1 MQDKEMEQYK
11 ILDNYVVDAET
22 GEILGE
28 VMDAS
33 GGISNLDSLQAIL
46 EKRLRLI
53 KQVQAEEQILSFMIE
68 NQKKILKRKSSYLN
82 YFEALWLPLVEQ
94 FVKQRLAGAKT
105 KSIDTLYGRISMRTV
120 KGGLKV
126 EDPTLALA
134 EAHRLGYLEAI
145 KVTESFQ
152 ISKLTAE
159 QKEVLATSEGFTLS
173 PDREV
178 MSISEPTQEA
188 K

>member
-1 MQDKEMEQYK
+1 MEQYK
-11 ILDNYVVDAET
+11 IVDKLVVDVET

-28 VMDAS
+28 VQDAS

-53 KQVQAEEQILSFMIE
+53 KQVQAEEEILSFMID
-68 NQKKILKRKSSYLN
+68 QQRKILKKKSSYLF
-82 YFEALWLPLVEQ
+82 YFEMLWLPLVEQ
-94 FVKQRLAGAKT
+94 FVKRKLEGAKA
-105 KSIDTLYGRISMRTV
+105 KSLDTLYGRVQIRTV

-126 EDPTLALA
+126 EDSTLALA

-159 QKEVLATSEGFTLS
+159 QKEVLADSPGFMLT

-188 K
+188 N